1 MKIDILDEG
10 YWSPELFWEY
20 RVTTSVTERCFGG
33 LGKRWGTLWAKGRG
47 HTSPLRDVR
56 PSQPLSRNQERWG
69 RHP

>member
-33 LGKRWGTLWAKGRG
+33 TDKRWGALWDKGRG
-47 HTSPLRDVR
+47 ANPRADG
-56 PSQPLSRNQERWG
+56 P
-69 RHP
+69 